1 MADSSETRYKVG
13 RVIDSYGL
21 SGLGDELA
29 SRWAGD
35 GTERASLREL
45 ADDVN
50 RRLLRAA
57 MVDAGMD
64 PLDGEVANAYR
75 LLTDET
81 VGEGER
87 TRTRRRLERE
97 GVDVA
102 ALRDAFVTYQAVR
115 TYLVESQG
123 VTHDDGDDASATDA
137 AESIARLQ
145 NRTLAVAEE
154 RFERL
159 RRAGEISSGDLQLVF
174 TLRVYC
180 EDCGSQYDVEEF
192 LRAGGCECG

>member
-1 MADSSETRYKVG
+1 MADSSEARYKVG

-35 GTERASLREL
+35 GNESASLREL

-50 RRLLRAA
+50 RRLLRTA

-64 PLDGEVANAYR
+64 PLDGEAENAYR
-75 LLTDET
+75 LLTDEA

-97 GVDVA
+97 GVDVET
-102 ALRDAFVTYQAVR
+102 LRDDFVTYQAVR
-115 TYLVESQG
+115 TYLVEG
-123 VTHDDGDDASATDA
+123 RAVEHDDDGASVMDA
-137 AESIARLQ
+137 AESIARLRD
-145 NRTLAVAEE
+145 RTVAVAED
-154 RFERL
+154 RLDRL
-159 RRAGEISSGDLQLVF
+159 RRTGDVTGGDLQLLCTV
-174 TLRVYC
+174 RVYC
-180 EDCGSQYDVEEF
+180 EDCGNQYDVGEL